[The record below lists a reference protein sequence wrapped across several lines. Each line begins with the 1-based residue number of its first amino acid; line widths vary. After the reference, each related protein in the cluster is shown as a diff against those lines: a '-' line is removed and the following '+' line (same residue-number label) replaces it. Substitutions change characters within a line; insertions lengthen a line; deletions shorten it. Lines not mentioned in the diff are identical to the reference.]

1 MHIQEVSLV
10 AIDIAQSFAEILQ
23 PDDGS
28 MVVMTVATIVLT
40 YCQFQCHFEVFFLA
54 FAHGLAGAVDILP
67 AVERVWVLVAAV
79 GSILAGPSIFL
90 LGLKYEYEFLRDHQP
105 HHIVVHIINIKTSER
120 QFRSS
125 ISTCL
130 MDTISLIV
138 IWPLSD
144 SYYLR
149 ILQSKEGNS
158 HRRGVS
164 FESKWKNNHCEEQ
177 K

>member
-79 GSILAGPSIFL
+79 ASIFL

-105 HHIVVHIINIKTSER
+105 HHIVDIINIKTSER

-125 ISTCL
+125 IVHAGLYSTE
-130 MDTISLIV
+130 TISRIV
-138 IWPLSD
+138 V
-144 SYYLR
+144 
-149 ILQSKEGNS
+149 ILHGETKL
-158 HRRGVS
+158 H
-164 FESKWKNNHCEEQ
+164 
-177 K
+177 